1 MVSESEPK
9 SAEPQPKAGFFP
21 GLWKRK
27 TISPEPR
34 VKFKQSNDATR
45 LPILN
50 VLHEKG
56 VATLLA
62 MRSRI
67 FTSRANSCA

>member
-1 MVSESEPK
+1 ME
-9 SAEPQPKAGFFP
+9 AQNDFAGAS
-21 GLWKRK
+21 R
-27 TISPEPR
+27 
-34 VKFKQSNDATR
+34 KFKQSNDVTR